1 MNKLLVCQSKDTFI
15 RRFGN
20 VGYITNQLTKH
31 DRNYDETGADFLDRI
46 SRQPKAVE
54 EIVNDILSL
63 YKDISFEQ
71 LKSDFI
77 EFIEDLEKNGFLIT
91 GNTHEELTFKET
103 SFSYKLENPKTSLYD
118 FTNPDKKDILTDSS
132 EFFYEEFHKT
142 PSIFGLQVE
151 VTPRCNERCIHC
163 YIPNAKK
170 DIGQDMELSLIL
182 RVLDEAKEMG
192 TLQLTLSGGELFMH
206 KDIAAIMHH
215 ARKND
220 FVINILSNLV
230 LLTNE
235 HIALLKEV
243 NPSLVQ
249 VSLYSM
255 KAEEHDA
262 ITQVKGSFKKTK
274 SNIERLIAADIPVQ
288 ISCPVMKLNRKS
300 YKDVLIY
307 ANKLRTKAYT
317 DFIMMAQA
325 DHNTNNLAQRI
336 NLAETE
342 ELLKD
347 TLEFDQDYLNTTL
360 QQEPKSRDIEHFKK
374 MPLCG
379 VGVDNICITANGDYY
394 PCAGWQGLVV
404 GNAYK
409 QPLKDIWENS
419 EQLKQLRTI
428 TNSSF
433 PVCITCEARDY
444 CAMCLV
450 RNYNENN
457 GDMFKITKHF
467 CDVAFLNKK
476 MVEDY
481 HAKKNTPPL
490 NNEDNIR

>member
-1 MNKLLVCQSKDTFI
+1 MLIRQTKDTFI

-20 VGYITNQLTKH
+20 IGYITNQLTKH
-31 DRNYDETGADFLDRI
+31 DRNYNETGADFLEKI
-46 SRQPKAVE
+46 SREPH
-54 EIVNDILSL
+54 EIDSIVKDLL
-63 YKDISFEQ
+63 TVFCDISFED

-77 EFIEDLEKNGFLIT
+77 EFIDDLEQDWFVVT
-91 GNTHEELTFKET
+91 GNSVEELNQKEP
-103 SFSYKLENPKTSLYD
+103 SFSYKSENAKTAVYD
-118 FTNPDKKDILTDSS
+118 FTNPDKKDVLTDSA

-142 PSIFGLQVE
+142 PQIFGLQIE
-151 VTPRCNERCIHC
+151 VSSRCNERCIHC

-170 DIGQDMELSLIL
+170 DEGLDMELSAIK

-192 TLQLTLSGGELFMH
+192 TLQVTLSGGELFMH
-206 KDIAAIMHH
+206 KQIAEILHH

-220 FVINILSNLV
+220 FSISILSNLT

-235 HIALLKEV
+235 HISLLKEI
-243 NPSLVQ
+243 NPSLIQ

-262 ITQVKGSFKKTK
+262 ITTVKGSFQKTK
-274 SNIERLIAADIPVQ
+274 NSIEKLVAADIPVQ

-300 YKDVLIY
+300 YKDVLVY
-307 ANKLRTKAYT
+307 ANGLRTKAYT

-325 DHNTNNLAQRI
+325 DYETNNLAQRI
-336 NLAETE
+336 SLEETA

-347 TLEFDQDYLNTTL
+347 MLQFDNDYIETTLE
-360 QQEPKSRDIEHFKK
+360 QEPKSRNIEKFKNS
-374 MPLCG
+374 PICG
-379 VGVDNICITANGDYY
+379 VGVDNICLTANGDYY
-394 PCAGWQGLVV
+394 PCAGWQGMIL

-409 QPLKDIWENS
+409 QSLKDIWENS
-419 EQLKQLRTI
+419 EQIKELRKI
-428 TNSSF
+428 TNNSF
-433 PVCITCEARDY
+433 PECVICEARDY

-481 HAKKNTPPL
+481 KNQK
-490 NNEDNIR
+490 NK

>member
-1 MNKLLVCQSKDTFI
+1 MIVRQAKDTFI

-20 VGYITNQLTKH
+20 IGYITNQLTKH
-31 DRNYDETGADFLDRI
+31 DLNFNETGADFLDSI
-46 SRQPKAVE
+46 SREPKE
-54 EIVNDILSL
+54 IDKIVNEILPL
-63 YKDISFEQ
+63 YKDISFEE
-71 LKSDFI
+71 LKTDFI
-77 EFIEDLEKNGFLIT
+77 EFVSDLENSGFVIL
-91 GNTHEELTFKET
+91 GNSKEELNAKEP
-103 SFSYKLENPKTSLYD
+103 SFNYQMANPKTKLYD
-118 FTNPDKKDILTDSS
+118 FTNPDKKDVLTESA
-132 EFFYEEFHKT
+132 EFFYEEFHKE
-142 PSIFGLQVE
+142 PQIFGLQIE
-151 VTPRCNERCIHC
+151 VTSRCNERCIHC

-170 DIGQDMELSLIL
+170 DVGIDMELSLIL

-192 TLQLTLSGGELFMH
+192 TLQVTFSGGELFMH
-206 KDIAAIMHH
+206 KDISTILKH

-220 FVINILSNLV
+220 FSISILSNLA
-230 LLTNE
+230 LLNDD
-235 HIALLKEV
+235 HISLLKEI

-262 ITQVKGSFKKTK
+262 ITLVKGSFNKTK
-274 SNIERLIAADIPVQ
+274 NAIERLVAADIPVQ

-300 YKDVLIY
+300 YKDVLVY

-325 DHNTNNLAQRI
+325 DHNVNNLSQRI
-336 NLAETE
+336 SIPETA

-347 TLEFDQDYLNTTL
+347 MLEFDRDYLNTTL
-360 QQEPKSRDIEHFKK
+360 QQEPKSFDIEKYKK
-374 MPLCG
+374 SPVCG

-394 PCAGWQGLVV
+394 PCAGWQGMIL

-409 QPLKDIWENS
+409 QSLKDIWENS
-419 EQLKQLRTI
+419 EQIKELRKI
-428 TNSSF
+428 TNASF
-433 PVCITCEARDY
+433 PECIICEARDY

-457 GDMFKITKHF
+457 GDIFKITKHF

-476 MVEDY
+476 MVEEY
-481 HAKKNTPPL
+481 YKKNT
-490 NNEDNIR
+490 

>member
-1 MNKLLVCQSKDTFI
+1 MKIRQTKDTFI
-15 RRFGN
+15 RRYGN
-20 VGYITNQLTKH
+20 IGYITNQLTKQ
-31 DRNYDETGADFLDRI
+31 DCNYNETGADFLEKINRL
-46 SRQPKAVE
+46 P
-54 EIVNDILSL
+54 
-63 YKDISFEQ
+63 KDIDLIVKELLPLYQDITFKE
-71 LKSDFI
+71 LKADFI
-77 EFIEDLEKNGFLIT
+77 EFTEDLEKSGFLLS
-91 GNTHEELTFKET
+91 GNNVDELNTKEP
-103 SFSYKLENPKTSLYD
+103 SFSYKMANPKTALYD
-118 FTNPDKKDILTDSS
+118 FTNPDKKDVLTESS
-132 EFFYEEFHKT
+132 EFFYEKFHKEPT
-142 PSIFGLQVE
+142 IFCLQIE
-151 VTPRCNERCIHC
+151 VSSRCNERCIHC

-170 DIGQDMELSLIL
+170 DEGIDMELSLIL

-192 TLQLTLSGGELFMH
+192 TLQVTLSGGELFMH
-206 KDIAAIMHH
+206 KEISIILRH

-220 FVINILSNLV
+220 FSISILSNLT
-230 LLTNE
+230 LLTDE
-235 HIALLKEV
+235 HIALLKEI

-255 KAEEHDA
+255 KAVEHDA
-262 ITQVKGSFKKTK
+262 ITLVKGSYAKTK
-274 SNIERLIAADIPVQ
+274 NAIERLVAADIPVQ

-300 YKDVLIY
+300 YKDVLVY

-336 NLAETE
+336 NLEETE

-347 TLEFDQDYLNTTL
+347 MLQFDYDYLDSTL
-360 QQEPKSRDIEHFKK
+360 QQEPKSRDIEKFKK
-374 MPLCG
+374 MPVCG
-379 VGVDNICITANGDYY
+379 VGVDNICLTANGDYY
-394 PCAGWQGLVV
+394 PCAGWQGMVL

-409 QPLKDIWENS
+409 QSLKDIWGNS
-419 EQLKQLRTI
+419 EELKKLRTI
-428 TNSSF
+428 TNGSF
-433 PVCITCEARDY
+433 PECVVCEARDY

-481 HAKKNTPPL
+481 LETKK
-490 NNEDNIR
+490 IK